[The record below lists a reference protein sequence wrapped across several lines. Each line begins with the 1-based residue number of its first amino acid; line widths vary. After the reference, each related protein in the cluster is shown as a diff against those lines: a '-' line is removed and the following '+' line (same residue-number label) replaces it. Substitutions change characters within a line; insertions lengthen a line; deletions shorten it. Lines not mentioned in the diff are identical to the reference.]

1 MEKVENYLVTLGI
14 SYESI
19 GEKTWLINDD
29 DKGLEQMVI
38 MAADP
43 VVVIRVKVMSIPGSN
58 REEFYRTL
66 LELNGTDLVH
76 GSYGIDGDDI
86 VLVDTLEYATM
97 DLEEFQASI
106 DAVGLALAQH
116 FKVLGKFRD

>member
-14 SYESI
+14 NYESI
-19 GEKTWLINDD
+19 GEKTWLVNDD
-29 DKGLEQMVI
+29 EKGLGQVVI

-43 VVVIRVKVMSIPGSN
+43 VVVVRVKVMSIPSQN
-58 REEFYRTL
+58 REEFYKAL

-76 GSYGIDGDDI
+76 GAYGIDGEDVVI
-86 VLVDTLEYATM
+86 VDTLEYGTM

-106 DAVGLALAQH
+106 DAIGMALAQH
-116 FKVLGKFRD
+116 YKVLSKYKD

>member
-19 GEKTWLINDD
+19 GEKTWLVNDEE
-29 DKGLEQMVI
+29 KGLGQVVI
-38 MAADP
+38 MTADP
-43 VVVIRVKVMSIPGSN
+43 VVVIRVKVMSIPSSD
-58 REEFYRTL
+58 REEFYKTL

-86 VLVDTLEYATM
+86 VIVDTLEYLTM
-97 DLEEFQASI
+97 DLEEFQASL
-106 DAVGLALAQH
+106 DAIGLALAQH
-116 FKVLGKFRD
+116 YKILSKYKD